1 MKTLKLDNDTWD
13 VGIDDVGNIAVVSG
27 NQRLAQDV
35 ASSVRV
41 WKGELPFNTDRGI
54 DYGNPDELMPTL
66 NYEINK
72 QARVIDGVQDS
83 YVVFDKLTD
92 RKLNTTIYL
101 TNESGEEVVVGE

>member
-1 MKTLKLDNDTWD
+1 MKTLRLNNETWD
-13 VGIDDVGNIAVVSG
+13 IGVDGYGNIGVVES

-54 DYGNPDELMPTL
+54 NYGNPDELMPTL
-66 NYEINK
+66 NYDINN
-72 QARVIDGVQDS
+72 QARYIEGVQDS

-92 RKLNTTIYL
+92 RKLDVTIYL
-101 TNESGEEVVVGE
+101 TNESGEQVVVGE